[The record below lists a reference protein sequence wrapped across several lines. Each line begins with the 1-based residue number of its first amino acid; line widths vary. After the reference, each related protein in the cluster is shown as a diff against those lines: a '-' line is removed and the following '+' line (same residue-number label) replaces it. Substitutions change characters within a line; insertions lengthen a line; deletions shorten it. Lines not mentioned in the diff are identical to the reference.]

1 MDLRGSRCKYSRSL
15 NRKVDQKMED
25 KDPLNRRGPIRRRA
39 RKKSDYGLHL
49 IEVQVCRMLYGL
61 YERQFRNYFKRAKA
75 TKGNTAEELVV
86 LLERRLDNAVYR
98 SGIATTRRQARQFV
112 VHRHFVVNGKPVD
125 RPGYLLRAGD
135 TFEVKG
141 TKLKKPFYHD
151 LEEEL
156 ENPRSGYWLQRVG
169 DEGFK
174 YKIERLPLAEE
185 SEQGFDPAYVVEFYS
200 KFV

>member
-75 TKGNTAEELVV
+75 TKGPTAEELVV